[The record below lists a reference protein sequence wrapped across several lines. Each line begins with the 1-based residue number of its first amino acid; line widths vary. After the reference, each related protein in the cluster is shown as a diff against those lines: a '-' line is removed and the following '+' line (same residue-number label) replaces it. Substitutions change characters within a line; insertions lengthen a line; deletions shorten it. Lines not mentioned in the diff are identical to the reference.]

1 MEQWKDIE
9 GFDGKYQVSNFG
21 RIRTTNYHRTKQ
33 CKMMKL
39 SKNFDY
45 LGVRLT
51 KNGKGRTFFVHRLVA
66 SAFIENPEKKPY
78 VNHKNGD
85 KYDNQSKNLEW
96 VTPSENCVHRLY
108 DLKIL
113 NFPCPPKPIMCIETG
128 EKFASINLA
137 AKKNGLDQGS
147 ISKAVNNNTT
157 KTVGGFH
164 WKLL

>member
-1 MEQWKDIE
+1 MEQWKDVE
-9 GFDGKYQVSNFG
+9 GFDGKYQVSNLG
-21 RIRTTNYHRTKQ
+21 RVRATNYHRTEQ

-39 SKNFDY
+39 FKNFDY

-51 KNGKGRTFFVHRLVA
+51 KNGKGKTFFVHRLVA

-85 KYDNQSKNLEW
+85 KHDNQSKNLEW

-113 NFPCPPKPIMCIETG
+113 NFPCPPKPIMCVETG

-137 AKKNGLDQGS
+137 AKKSGLDQGS
-147 ISKAVNNNTT
+147 ISKAVNSNTA